1 MSKILENLQEE
12 LNQYH
17 DGAIVDN
24 KSRMVIHDGSYIYL
38 YLKESGVLEKASYSP
53 ELYHFL
59 ARPSCCSYSYDYR
72 KDRVQIELMS
82 HRKTG
87 NRYKPTLGG
96 FIQRWYHNHLPLDDF
111 LANVVNDTKRKSVDH
126 ANADRHNHCKW
137 NLSDVTASQNSR
149 KNELSFRIKPP
160 YFCYIAVT
168 PDGEYRVACGYTG
181 GIMQCVQTYFLCRD
195 IDSLTDLLKAIVN
208 MKVPPAGIRRSGTPK
223 EILNRE
229 PKAFC
234 ASENF
239 SKTATYAEWLLS
251 LDEDEFSE
259 WIPIKS

>member
-1 MSKILENLQEE
+1 
-12 LNQYH
+12 
-17 DGAIVDN
+17 
-24 KSRMVIHDGSYIYL
+24 
-38 YLKESGVLEKASYSP
+38 
-53 ELYHFL
+53 
-59 ARPSCCSYSYDYR
+59 
-72 KDRVQIELMS
+72 MS

-229 PKAFC
+229 PKAFVPVRI
-234 ASENF
+234 SQKQQHMQNGYSLWMKTNF
-239 SKTATYAEWLLS
+239 PSGFQSNLNNAGIRISFVT
-251 LDEDEFSE
+251 
-259 WIPIKS
+259 